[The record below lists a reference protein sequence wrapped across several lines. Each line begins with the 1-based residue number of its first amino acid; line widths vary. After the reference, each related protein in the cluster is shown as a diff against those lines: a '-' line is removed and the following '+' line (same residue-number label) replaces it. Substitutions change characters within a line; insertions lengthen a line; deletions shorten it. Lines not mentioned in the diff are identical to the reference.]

1 MDLRGS
7 CSSCV
12 VSKSWIVP
20 SVRGVQL
27 KIAALGAAA
36 AAICL
41 TVGGPGVW
49 GVLFGLGL
57 VMTSLWT
64 YALLFDA
71 AIRTGKRR
79 LALGLPFVKLAA
91 FLALGWWVIT
101 RGAGA
106 IDPLGVAVGV
116 TCLPLAAVWE
126 ALATKGNR

>member
-1 MDLRGS
+1 M
-7 CSSCV
+7 
-12 VSKSWIVP
+12 P

-27 KIAALGAAA
+27 KITALGAAA
-36 AAICL
+36 IAICL
-41 TVGGPGVW
+41 MAWGPGVW
-49 GVLFGLGL
+49 GVLFGVGL

-64 YALLFDA
+64 YAILFDA
-71 AIRTGKRR
+71 AIRKGNRR

>member
-1 MDLRGS
+1 M
-7 CSSCV
+7 
-12 VSKSWIVP
+12 P
-20 SVRGVQL
+20 SVSGVQL
-27 KIAALGAAA
+27 KIVAFGAAA
-36 AAICL
+36 TAVSLLA
-41 TVGGPGVW
+41 GEPGVW
-49 GVLFGLGL
+49 GVLFGVAL

-71 AIRTGKRR
+71 AIRKGNRR

-126 ALATKGNR
+126 ALTTKGNR